1 MWKRSTS
8 LSCSRLHKNI
18 PSLLGDETCCSW
30 DSRRME
36 FEYRIHMISASKR
49 EPLEDC
55 WTATGNVLEAS
66 GGSGALRS
74 LSLASTPQGPAGLS
88 APTDSHCRSH
98 GNH

>member
-36 FEYRIHMISASKR
+36 FEYRIPPAMFSKHQVGPVPSGPC
-49 EPLEDC
+49 PLHQRLRVQRGSRLLP
-55 WTATGNVLEAS
+55 TRIAGATGIIERFP
-66 GGSGALRS
+66 GKI
-74 LSLASTPQGPAGLS
+74 
-88 APTDSHCRSH
+88 
-98 GNH
+98 